1 MPLINFWAV
10 LIAGILSMVLGF
22 LWYGPLFGKVW
33 MRGNGIDPDNKELMD
48 SMQKSA
54 GPAYIQMFVGALI
67 MAYVF
72 AHALW
77 AYGNSVS
84 MAPWMAGLQCG
95 FWVWLGF
102 ILPVKYGDL
111 LWNNKSFTAVAVD
124 LSYYL
129 VLLLINGVL
138 LSYWA

>member
-10 LIAGILSMVLGF
+10 LTAGILSMVLGF

-48 SMQKSA
+48 SMQKSS
-54 GPAYIQMFVGALI
+54 GMAYLQMFVGALI

-72 AHALW
+72 AHAVW
-77 AYGNSVS
+77 AYKNSIS
-84 MAPWMAGLQCG
+84 QADWIAGLQVG
-95 FWVWLGF
+95 FWIWLGF
-102 ILPVKYGDL
+102 VLPVKYGDI
-111 LWNNKSFTAVAVD
+111 LWNKKPISAVAVD

-129 VLLLINGVL
+129 VLLVINGIV
-138 LSYWA
+138 LSYFL